1 MNSALEEALFALA
14 VRKPVAERS
23 AFLER
28 ECGGDSALKHRI
40 EQLLPAHESP
50 DSFLEPPVSPL
61 AEATVVVPAEE
72 GPGTVIGH
80 YKILEKVGEGG
91 FGVVYVAE
99 QREPVKRRVALK
111 IIKLGMDTRQVVA
124 RFEAERQALA
134 LMDHPN
140 IAKVLDGGAT
150 ETGRPYF
157 VMELVHGVPITQYC
171 DQNNLSTEKRLKLF
185 IQVCQAI
192 QHAHQKGIIHRDIK
206 PSNILVTLQDPHRSP
221 VPKVIDF
228 GIAKATQ
235 QPLTDK
241 TVYTQLEQ
249 FIGTPAYMSPEQA
262 EMSGLDIDT
271 RSDIYSLGVLLYQ
284 LLVGR
289 TPFDAAELLKSG
301 LEAMRRTIREKEPVR
316 PSIRLGSLPEEERTT
331 TARRRA
337 AEAGKLIGLLRGDL
351 DWIVMKCLEKD
362 RTLRYDTANGLA
374 MDVERFQKNEPV
386 AARPHSAADKVRK
399 FVRRNRV
406 MVTAGATV
414 GAVLVLGIS
423 VSIWQA
429 VRATRAEREQTR
441 LRASAEA
448 NAYAGDMNLAQ
459 RALQEDDLGKA
470 RSLLD
475 RYRPG
480 LGLERLRGF
489 EWRYL
494 AAQAVSDYALS
505 DTSSPQ
511 SVFSLALSPD
521 GQVLAVGRQ
530 RSVELWDPASL
541 KRIAILE
548 TNVFSASGSLAVAFS
563 PTGRLLAASAP
574 RGGIG
579 LWQLEPW
586 RIVGE
591 LVHTNGPTS
600 LSFSPDGKHLASM
613 ALVDWSAPVGLRL
626 WDLENRRTVSPDR
639 HFPPSGEYS
648 RVCFSPDGRHL
659 AVGGGSGRITILD
672 CAADRVLVEIQAHTQ
687 AITSLAYSPDGKL
700 LASGSGFSADD
711 IRLWN
716 PATGEPAGSLA
727 GGHHGWIPVLQF
739 SADGQRLFSGSADQ
753 TIGIWDVPTRR
764 LTQKLRGH
772 LDEIYSLVFD
782 ARQNNLITGCK
793 DGTLARWDIHQVRQ
807 HLLRLDLPGNNRSP
821 VFAGSGSSVAM
832 LDGQGAVALWHTN
845 DPQRLSVIAALGT
858 QNTAL
863 ATALGR
869 RLLACANPAGSIRIW
884 SLQSSSLVTNLVG
897 HGGRVDGLWFS
908 RGEDFLLAWSSS
920 WISSGHLASIWDAN
934 TWSRRFSITETNGP
948 GAGCAALSPDGHLLV
963 RGLEDGQVE
972 WWDAVRDH
980 RLEPIPCH
988 RQGVRGLDFSPD
1000 GSTLASASQDG
1011 TVALWDVRTRR
1022 CTAHWKAG
1030 LLGLVGVAFSPD
1042 GARLATALGAVNPA
1056 RLWDLKTR
1064 RELLTVEGPGGWFS
1078 VAKFSPDG
1086 GALLCAGDGHCFL
1099 LPVPSFAELDAAR

>member
-1 MNSALEEALFALA
+1 MTLH
-14 VRKPVAERS
+14 
-23 AFLER
+23 
-28 ECGGDSALKHRI
+28 D
-40 EQLLPAHESP
+40 
-50 DSFLEPPVSPL
+50 
-61 AEATVVVPAEE
+61 
-72 GPGTVIGH
+72 
-80 YKILEKVGEGG
+80 
-91 FGVVYVAE
+91 GV
-99 QREPVKRRVALK
+99 
-111 IIKLGMDTRQVVA
+111 
-124 RFEAERQALA
+124 
-134 LMDHPN
+134 
-140 IAKVLDGGAT
+140 
-150 ETGRPYF
+150 
-157 VMELVHGVPITQYC
+157 
-171 DQNNLSTEKRLKLF
+171 
-185 IQVCQAI
+185 
-192 QHAHQKGIIHRDIK
+192 
-206 PSNILVTLQDPHRSP
+206 P

-235 QPLTDK
+235 QELTEK
-241 TVYTQLEQ
+241 TVYTQFQQ

-271 RSDIYSLGVLLYQ
+271 RSDIYSLGVLLYE
-284 LLVGR
+284 LLTGS
-289 TPFDAAELLKSG
+289 TPFDTKELLESG
-301 LEAMRRTIREKEPVR
+301 LDGMRKIIRERQPVR
-316 PSIRLGSLPEEERTT
+316 PSTRLRQTALASSWSPLAPRPSLLP
-331 TARRRA
+331 A
-337 AEAGKLIGLLRGDL
+337 DL

-362 RTLRYDTANGLA
+362 RRRRYETANGVAL
-374 MDVERFQKNEPV
+374 DIERHLKHEPV
-386 AARPHSAADKVRK
+386 VARPPSAAYRVQK
-399 FVRRNRV
+399 FVRRNRLAV
-406 MVTAGATV
+406 AAGSAVLAALVVGLGLSTWLFFREQHARRRAVTAEQMQSQSAQEAQENATK
-414 GAVLVLGIS
+414 AQS
-423 VSIWQA
+423 
-429 VRATRAEREQTR
+429 EREQ
-441 LRASAEA
+441 AEL
-448 NAYAGDMNLAQ
+448 NAYAADMNLAQ
-459 RALQEDDLGKA
+459 QALLADDLGKA

-494 AAQAVSDYALS
+494 AAQAASDYALS

-541 KRIAILE
+541 KRIATLE
-548 TNVFSASGSLAVAFS
+548 TNVISASGSLAVAFS
-563 PTGRLLAASAP
+563 LTGRLLAASAP
-574 RGGIG
+574 RVGIR
-579 LWQLEPW
+579 LWQLEPP

-591 LVHTNGPTS
+591 LVHTNGATS

-613 ALVDWSAPVGLRL
+613 ALVHWSAPVELRL

-672 CAADRVLVEIQAHTQ
+672 WAADRVLVEIQAHTQ

-700 LASGSGFSADD
+700 LASGSFFSADD

-764 LTQKLRGH
+764 LTRRLRGH

-782 ARQNNLITGCK
+782 AGRTNVITGCK
-793 DGTLARWDIHQVRQ
+793 DGTLARWDIDRVRQ
-807 HLLRLDLPGNNRSP
+807 HVLRLDLPGNNWSP

-832 LDGQGAVALWHTN
+832 LHGQGAVALWHTN

-858 QNTAL
+858 DNTAL

-869 RLLACANPAGSIRIW
+869 RLLACANPTGSIRIW

-897 HGGRVDGLWFS
+897 HGVGVDGLWFS

-920 WISSGHLASIWDAN
+920 WISSGRLATIWDAN

-948 GAGCAALSPDGHLLV
+948 GAGCAALSPDGRLLV
-963 RGLEDGQVE
+963 RGLEDGRVE
-972 WWDAVRDH
+972 WWDAVRGH
-980 RLEPIPCH
+980 RLEQIPCH

-1030 LLGLVGVAFSPD
+1030 LLGIHGVAFSPD
-1042 GARLATALGAVNPA
+1042 GARLATVLGGGNGA
-1056 RLWDLKTR
+1056 RLWDLRTR
-1064 RELLTVEGPGGWFS
+1064 RELLTVEAPRGEFS

-1086 GALLCAGDGHCFL
+1086 GALLCGSGGGHCYL
-1099 LPVPSFAELDAAR
+1099 WPVPSFAELDAAH